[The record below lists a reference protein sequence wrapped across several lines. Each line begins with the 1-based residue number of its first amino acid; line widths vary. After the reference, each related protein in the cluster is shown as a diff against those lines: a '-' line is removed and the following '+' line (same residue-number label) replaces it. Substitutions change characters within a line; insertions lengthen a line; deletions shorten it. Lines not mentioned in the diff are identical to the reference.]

1 MGRTFLQ
8 SLLRPIA
15 GAVVFVFLTASSQA
29 ADWVVSKASGQV
41 WVTTAH
47 AQPASLSPSTILL
60 PGDTIR
66 TGSNGRVLLV
76 RGEETI
82 LVAPNSVIGLPE
94 QSEPTS
100 TTTTILQQ
108 AGSIGVRAQKRDF
121 NHFEVQTPYLAAVV
135 KGTEFTVVVDETSAD
150 VQVASGQV
158 QVSDIKSGQIVLLL
172 PGQAARTSLLGQ
184 DGLTV
189 RGSGPFGPV
198 QQGVP
203 GKALLEP
210 TSSQGDGQRL
220 QPAGGNQR
228 DASANEGT
236 RPFRISAPIGS
247 VKLDVGNA
255 TNGLVRADGTY
266 GRSDKRIG
274 HWNANSNANSS
285 LSAKGNGGSSV
296 LATLGGSTL
305 GNGNG
310 NGNAFGIGNGN
321 GNGNA
326 FGIGNGHGNALGLL
340 NGKAKGKKK

>member
-1 MGRTFLQ
+1 MSRPFLQ
-8 SLLRPIA
+8 SLCRSIA
-15 GAVVFVFLTASSQA
+15 GAALLVLLPASPQA

-41 WVTTAH
+41 WVTSAQ
-47 AQPASLSPSTILL
+47 AQPASLGPQTILL

-66 TGSNGRVLLV
+66 TGSSGRVLLV

-82 LVAPNSVIGLPE
+82 LVAPNSVIGLPD
-94 QSEPTS
+94 QSELNS
-100 TTTTILQQ
+100 TTTTILQR
-108 AGSIGVRAQKRDF
+108 AGSIGVKAQKRDF

-158 QVSDIKSGQIVLLL
+158 QVSDTKSGQIVLLL
-172 PGQAARTSLLGQ
+172 PGQAARTSWVGR

-189 RGSGPFGPV
+189 RGSGPFGRV

-210 TSSQGDGQRL
+210 INSPGDGQRL

-228 DASANEGT
+228 DASANEGKGH
-236 RPFRISAPIGS
+236 FRIASPIGN
-247 VKLDVGNA
+247 VKLDVGSA
-255 TNGLVRADGTY
+255 TNGLVRADGAY

-274 HWNANSNANSS
+274 SWNANSDPNSS
-285 LSAKGNGGSSV
+285 LSANGNGGASV
-296 LATLGGSTL
+296 IATLGGSAL

-310 NGNAFGIGNGN
+310 NGNAFGLGN
-321 GNGNA
+321 
-326 FGIGNGHGNALGLL
+326 GNALGLV